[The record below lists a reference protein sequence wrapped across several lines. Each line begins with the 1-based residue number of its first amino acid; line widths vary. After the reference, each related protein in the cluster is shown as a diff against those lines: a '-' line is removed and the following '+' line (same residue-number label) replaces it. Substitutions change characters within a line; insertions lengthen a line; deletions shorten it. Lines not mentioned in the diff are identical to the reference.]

1 MNPRRDYKQ
10 EYAQRIQRGAQ
21 KGLSRSQS
29 RGHPKA
35 REPHASPRRAPP
47 AYDRRLEH
55 GLQLIRNQRTLTGAA
70 RDIGVSPER
79 LRHYV
84 AHTGIVEKQGRR
96 WVVTED
102 RRTRQMLLFSAG
114 QTLQVLVSL
123 EAASLIGRYMA
134 AVGRFLETN
143 DPVHLQPFAGQSVVD
158 VYGTAHPF
166 ETRPNVLYRLDATGG
181 ETFEQVYRIVA

>member
-1 MNPRRDYKQ
+1 MKISRDYKR
-10 EYAQRIQRGAQ
+10 EYARRIQRGVQ
-21 KGLSRSQS
+21 QGLSRSQS

-47 AYDRRLEH
+47 AYDRRLEQ
-55 GLQLIRNQRTLTGAA
+55 GLQLVRSKRTLTSAA

-79 LRHYV
+79 LRHYL
-84 AHTGIVEKQGRR
+84 ARTGIVEKQGRR

-102 RRTRQMLLFSAG
+102 RRTRQMLLFSVG
-114 QTLQVLVSL
+114 QTLQVLVAL

-143 DPVHLQPFAGQSVVD
+143 DPVHLQPFAGQSVID
-158 VYGTAHPF
+158 GHGTAHPF

>member
-1 MNPRRDYKQ
+1 MKISRDYKQ
-10 EYAQRIQRGAQ
+10 EYARRIQRGVQ
-21 KGLSRSQS
+21 QGLSRSQS

-47 AYDRRLEH
+47 AYDRRLEQ
-55 GLQLIRNQRTLTGAA
+55 GLQLVRSKRTLTSAA

-79 LRHYV
+79 LRHYL
-84 AHTGIVEKQGRR
+84 ARTGIVEKQGRR

-114 QTLQVLVSL
+114 DILQVLLSW
-123 EAASLIGRYMA
+123 EAASLVGRYMA

-143 DPVHLQPFAGQSVVD
+143 DPTHMQPFAGQSVID

>member
-1 MNPRRDYKQ
+1 MKISRDYKR
-10 EYAQRIQRGAQ
+10 EYARRIQRGVQ
-21 KGLSRSQS
+21 QGLSRSQS

-47 AYDRRLEH
+47 AYDRRMEQ
-55 GLQLIRNQRTLTGAA
+55 GLQLVRSKRTLTSAA

-79 LRHYV
+79 LRHYL
-84 AHTGIVEKQGRR
+84 ARTGIVEKQGRR

-114 QTLQVLVSL
+114 DILQVLLSW
-123 EAASLIGRYMA
+123 EAASLVGRYMA

-143 DPVHLQPFAGQSVVD
+143 DPTHMQPFAGQSVID

>member
-1 MNPRRDYKQ
+1 
-10 EYAQRIQRGAQ
+10 
-21 KGLSRSQS
+21 
-29 RGHPKA
+29 
-35 REPHASPRRAPP
+35 
-47 AYDRRLEH
+47 LEQ
-55 GLQLIRNQRTLTGAA
+55 GLQLVRSKRTLTSAA

-79 LRHYV
+79 LRHYL
-84 AHTGIVEKQGRR
+84 ARTGIVEKQGRR

-114 QTLQVLVSL
+114 DILQVLLSW
-123 EAASLIGRYMA
+123 EAASLVGRYMA

-143 DPVHLQPFAGQSVVD
+143 DPTHMQPFAGQSVID

>member
-1 MNPRRDYKQ
+1 MKLSRDYKQ
-10 EYAQRIQRGAQ
+10 EYARRIQRGAQ

-55 GLQLIRNQRTLTGAA
+55 GLQLIRNKRTLTSAA

-79 LRHYV
+79 LRHYL
-84 AHTGIVEKQGRR
+84 ARTGIVEKQGRR
-96 WVVTED
+96 WVVLED
-102 RRTRQMLLFSAG
+102 RRARQMLLFSAG
-114 QTLQVLVSL
+114 AILQVLVSL
-123 EAASLIGRYMA
+123 EAASLVGRYMA

-143 DPVHLQPFAGQSVVD
+143 DPAALQPFVGASVTDVD
-158 VYGTAHPF
+158 GAVYPF
-166 ETRPNVLYRLDATGG
+166 ETRPNVLYQLDATGA